1 MSAGTSFSVAVSP
14 GGSSVGR
21 GGISRVRLGQLHC
34 GSGGAS
40 FDVLT
45 VSVVISGKLLGMM
58 PSCSKASLH
67 KNALVI
73 FLDR

>member
-1 MSAGTSFSVAVSP
+1 MAVRP
-14 GGSSVGR
+14 GGRSVGS
-21 GGISRVRLGQLHC
+21 GGISLVRLGQLHC

-40 FDVLT
+40 FDVFT
-45 VSVVISGKLLGMM
+45 VSIVISGKLLEMM
-58 PSCSKASLH
+58 PSCSKASRH